1 MEHVKPALSGTVRNR
16 TGSAVILL
24 VAAVACVAYAAG
36 TASRGPDGP
45 DRTAA
50 GSGTDLSAL
59 EQAIARG
66 DAAPDTWLA
75 YGDALAARAR
85 HDYAAQA
92 YRKVLE
98 TQPFRQEAQ
107 FRLGLS
113 LANAGNRAAL
123 KSYLQD
129 LALNDAKLA
138 VDLFE
143 RPELRS
149 YLDSEAFRSV
159 FAEARSQAND

>member
-1 MEHVKPALSGTVRNR
+1 MIQSHGR
-16 TGSAVILL
+16 LL
-24 VAAVACVAYAAG
+24 
-36 TASRGPDGP
+36 
-45 DRTAA
+45 
-50 GSGTDLSAL
+50 
-59 EQAIARG
+59 
-66 DAAPDTWLA
+66 
-75 YGDALAARAR
+75 DALAIHFRSR
-85 HDYAAQA
+85 PDQS
-92 YRKVLE
+92 
-98 TQPFRQEAQ
+98 FCCIRQEAQ